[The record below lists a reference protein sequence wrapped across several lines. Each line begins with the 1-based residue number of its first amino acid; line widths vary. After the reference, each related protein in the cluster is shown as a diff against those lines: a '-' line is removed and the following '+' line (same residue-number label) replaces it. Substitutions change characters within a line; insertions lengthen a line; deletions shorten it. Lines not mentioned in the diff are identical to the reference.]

1 MMLALAAYSLVA
13 LAAVLLLSHR
23 LPRRQRLALALLTL
37 VVLNGPVLLFTLFQP
52 A

>member
-1 MMLALAAYSLVA
+1 MLALGIYSLAA
-13 LAAVLLLSHR
+13 LAAVLLLSHK

-37 VVLNGPVLLFTLFQP
+37 VVLNGPGLLFALFQP